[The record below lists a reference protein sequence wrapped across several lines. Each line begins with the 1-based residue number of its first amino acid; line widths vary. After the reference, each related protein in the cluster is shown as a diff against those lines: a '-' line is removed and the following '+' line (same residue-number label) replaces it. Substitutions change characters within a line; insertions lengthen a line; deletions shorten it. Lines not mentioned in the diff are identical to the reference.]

1 MLVTRDGIT
10 ANAGRFASG
19 VQLLTLTVSREKG
32 NFGAQSALE
41 GVGND
46 VPLFLVCGLD
56 VL

>member
-1 MLVTRDGIT
+1 VDRSTP
-10 ANAGRFASG
+10 
-19 VQLLTLTVSREKG
+19 QLDAFCREGKF
-32 NFGAQSALE
+32 NLESALE